1 MSSLLEGEAGAVQD
15 GKQAK
20 PDTADA
26 GPAAGSAADSRPADA
41 AAAPAASTRP
51 ASTGPASGPRRPHVQ
66 ALDLVRVLVI
76 AFVVSVHTTSF
87 AIATSTPVGAFI
99 TVFHTSRELFFLLT
113 AFVLVYNYGR
123 RPHID
128 WLPFWRKRYTL
139 VLPAYLVWS
148 LIYFFFDH
156 ERLDP
161 VTGALASF
169 GDDLLNGSARYHLY
183 FLLVTMQVYLA
194 FPLVRW
200 LLRWTAGHH
209 GILFAVVCAYQ
220 IVFTL
225 AVQHHLVRS
234 GVVGWYL
241 GDPSPWLPS
250 YPFFILAGG
259 LAAWHFESLAAFTRR
274 RVRLAGPVFAAG
286 LCAGLVSYAFGIAA
300 GLSPLKASAVFQ
312 PAVVVE
318 TICFGWALLAVS
330 MYWADHGARHRRL
343 ISAGADGSFG
353 IYLAHPLL
361 LQGLLALAAATGVL
375 AAVRAAPVG
384 LQIAAVLGVAV
395 PLVYGLAA
403 AVVVLIRPTP
413 LSLPLTGRR
422 ARHRT
427 D

>member
-1 MSSLLEGEAGAVQD
+1 MV
-15 GKQAK
+15 
-20 PDTADA
+20 
-26 GPAAGSAADSRPADA
+26 
-41 AAAPAASTRP
+41 
-51 ASTGPASGPRRPHVQ
+51 
-66 ALDLVRVLVI
+66 

-128 WLPFWRKRYTL
+128 WLPFWRKRYLL

-161 VTGALASF
+161 VTGALATF
-169 GDDLLNGSARYHLY
+169 GHDLLNGTARFHMY

-194 FPLVRW
+194 FPLLRW
-200 LLRWTAGHH
+200 LLRRTAGHH
-209 GILFAVVCAYQ
+209 VIAFAVACAYQ
-220 IVFTL
+220 IVFTV
-225 AVQHHLVRS
+225 AVQHHLVTS

-241 GDPSPWLPS
+241 GDPSPWLLS
-250 YPFFILAGG
+250 YPFYILAGG

-274 RVRLAGPVFAAG
+274 QVRLAGPVLAAG
-286 LCAGLVSYAFGIAA
+286 LCAGLGSYALAIAA
-300 GLSPLKASAVFQ
+300 GHSPLKAATVFQ

-318 TICFGWALLAVS
+318 TICFGWPLLAVS
-330 MYWADHGARHRRL
+330 MYWVDRGARHGKL
-343 ISAGADGSFG
+343 IATGADGSFG

-395 PLVYGLAA
+395 PLVYGLTATA
-403 AVVVLIRPTP
+403 VVLIRPTP